1 MGRQVVPQSKV
12 RMLLFKGIGRV
23 LDAQYLQISTSY
35 FIEGP
40 KMDSFN
46 PIVKFGVR
54 KSREEGSMAGRRNV
68 TVSPN
73 NVALVRWWKIP
84 TRDVSERLYRTK

>member
-1 MGRQVVPQSKV
+1 
-12 RMLLFKGIGRV
+12 
-23 LDAQYLQISTSY
+23 
-35 FIEGP
+35 
-40 KMDSFN
+40 MDSFN